1 MEQQKYLGH
10 MSQLYGVEEVRL
22 IGGKGDGMRLFQV
35 RNASGLSFTVS
46 ADRAADIS
54 RLYFKGS
61 NMGYFSP
68 CGYVSPE
75 YYDDKEDGFLKSFT
89 AGFMTTCG
97 LASVGV
103 PCVDLGEQLPLH
115 GTISNT
121 PCETIFY
128 EEDDNTISIKAKIND
143 SRIFARKYL
152 LDRRIICG
160 KFENKVSII
169 DTVSNMGDKE
179 SPLMLLYH
187 INFGYPLLSENAVI
201 KINSTKVI
209 QRNEHAA
216 KDLDKWNIMEE
227 PTAGFE
233 EQCYYHSFDKRAVVE
248 IYNPDINKGVKLEFD
263 PEKLNTLIEW
273 KMMGV
278 RDYVLGLEPGNCI
291 ADGRNI
297 VRKRGDLEY
306 LKPGESKEFKID
318 LIFFEK

>member
-1 MEQQKYLGH
+1 MPLACH
-10 MSQLYGVEEVRL
+10 L
-22 IGGKGDGMRLFQV
+22 
-35 RNASGLSFTVS
+35 LSVQIELPTFHGFILKAQIWV
-46 ADRAADIS
+46 I
-54 RLYFKGS
+54 FP
-61 NMGYFSP
+61 P

-143 SRIFARKYL
+143 SRIFVRKYL

-209 QRNEHAA
+209 PRNEHAA

>member
-209 QRNEHAA
+209 PRNEHAA

-227 PTAGFE
+227 NGTT
-233 EQCYYHSFDKRAVVE
+233 RR
-248 IYNPDINKGVKLEFD
+248 NPDAFFLRNRLFGSHDSIGASERLYRVCGRGFLLLGQKAAIRAGPRKL
-263 PEKLNTLIEW
+263 KNRRLVI
-273 KMMGV
+273 
-278 RDYVLGLEPGNCI
+278 
-291 ADGRNI
+291 
-297 VRKRGDLEY
+297 
-306 LKPGESKEFKID
+306 
-318 LIFFEK
+318 